1 MMDKKFDTSL
11 RDSQGTKVDPV
22 SPERFDLE
30 AYADYEEKQLEKNRI
45 FLEKEEGLLV
55 YRRVRAD
62 GVFYDRCRDYKESLA
77 LQLGALKLSMS
88 YEADIANFLEPW
100 YGIGY
105 IASCFGGKY
114 VWEPG
119 QAPSVDPGFES
130 AEDILNSDFIPI
142 ASTETGR
149 HILEMTEYFM
159 DQTRGKVPI
168 SLTDVQ
174 SPINMLTYLLPVTN
188 LFYDVMDEPEQ
199 VQKAAELVS
208 GLLMEFLLEQ
218 KKLLGSAMAGP
229 GHGFA
234 SSRAFP
240 GIGLSNDM
248 SIMVRNEDYEK
259 IFKKSDEKLGEAFG
273 GGVYHSCGVWESKID
288 MVKRYR
294 NIFMA
299 DGAFS
304 IETDP
309 SPNCP
314 EVFAEGFA
322 GSGIVLNARAVGDAD
337 HAFTVFEKL
346 WKPKQK
352 LICVTYCKS
361 PEEQKKLYEKLHR
374 MEEKR

>member
-1 MMDKKFDTSL
+1 
-11 RDSQGTKVDPV
+11 
-22 SPERFDLE
+22 
-30 AYADYEEKQLEKNRI
+30 
-45 FLEKEEGLLV
+45 
-55 YRRVRAD
+55 
-62 GVFYDRCRDYKESLA
+62 
-77 LQLGALKLSMS
+77 MS

-149 HILEMTEYFM
+149 QILEMTEYFM

-248 SIMVRNEDYEK
+248 SIMVRNEDYEE

-273 GGVYHSCGVWESKID
+273 GVVYHSCGVWESKID

>member
-1 MMDKKFDTSL
+1 MMDRKFDTSL
-11 RDSQGTKVDPV
+11 RDSQGTAVEPM
-22 SPERFDLE
+22 SPEKFDLE
-30 AYADYEEKQLEKNRI
+30 AYADYEEKQLEKNRS
-45 FLEKEEGLLV
+45 FLKKEEGLLV

-62 GVFYDRCRDYKESLA
+62 GVFYDKCRDYRESLA
-77 LQLGALKLSMS
+77 LQLGALQLSMG

-105 IASCFGGKY
+105 IASSFGGNY
-114 VWEPG
+114 IWEEG
-119 QAPSVDPGFES
+119 QAPSVNPQFES
-130 AEDILNSDFIPI
+130 TSDILNSDFVPI

-159 DQTRGKVPI
+159 EKTKGKVPV

-188 LFYDVMDEPEQ
+188 LFYDVVDEPEQ
-199 VQKAAELVS
+199 VRKAAGLVTD
-208 GLLMEFLLEQ
+208 LLLDFLMEQ
-218 KKLLGSAMAGP
+218 KKLLGNALAGP

-248 SIMVRNEDYEK
+248 SIMVQEEDYED
-259 IFKKSDEKLGEAFG
+259 IFKSSDEKLGEAFG
-273 GGVYHSCGVWESKID
+273 GVVYHSCGVWESKIG

-304 IETDP
+304 VETDP
-309 SPNCP
+309 SPNSP
-314 EVFAEGFA
+314 EVFAKGFA
-322 GSGIVLNARAVGDAD
+322 GSGIVLNARAVGDVE
-337 HAFTVFEKL
+337 HAYSVFEKL
-346 WKPKQK
+346 WRPKQK
-352 LICVTYCKS
+352 LICVTYCKT
-361 PEEQKKLYEKLHR
+361 PEEQQKLYEKLHR
-374 MEEKR
+374 MEAER

>member
-1 MMDKKFDTSL
+1 MMDRKFDTSL
-11 RDSQGTKVDPV
+11 RDSQGTVVEPV
-22 SPERFDLE
+22 CPERFDLE
-30 AYADYEEKQLEKNRI
+30 AYADYEEKQLEKNRA
-45 FLEKEEGLLV
+45 FLKKEEGLLV

-62 GVFYDRCRDYKESLA
+62 GVFYDKCRDYKESLA
-77 LQLGALKLSMS
+77 LQLGALKLSMA

-105 IASCFGGKY
+105 IASSFGGNY
-114 VWEPG
+114 IWEEG
-119 QAPSVDPGFES
+119 QAPNVIPPFETT
-130 AEDILNSDFIPI
+130 ADILDSDFIPL
-142 ASTETGR
+142 ARTETGK

-159 DQTRGKVPI
+159 EKTKGKVPV

-188 LFYDVMDEPEQ
+188 LFYDVVDEPEQ
-199 VQKAAELVS
+199 VKKAAGLVTD
-208 GLLMEFLLEQ
+208 LLLDFLKEQ
-218 KKLLGSAMAGP
+218 KKLLGSAWAGP

-234 SSRAFP
+234 SSRAFR

-248 SIMVRNEDYEK
+248 SIMVQDEDYEE
-259 IFKKSDEKLGEAFG
+259 IFKSADERLGEAFG
-273 GGVYHSCGVWESKID
+273 GVVYHSCGVWESKID

-294 NIFMA
+294 DIFMA

-309 SPNCP
+309 SPNSP
-314 EVFAEGFA
+314 EVFAKGFA

-337 HAFTVFEKL
+337 HAFPVFEKL

-352 LICVTYCKS
+352 LICVTYCKT
-361 PEEQKKLYEKLHR
+361 PKEQQNLYEKLHR
-374 MEEKR
+374 MEVSQ

>member
-1 MMDKKFDTSL
+1 MMDRKFDTTL
-11 RDSQGTKVDPV
+11 RDSQGTTVEPV

-30 AYADYEEKQLEKNRI
+30 AYADYEEKQLEKNRN
-45 FLEKEEGLLV
+45 FLQKEEGLLV

-77 LQLGALKLSMS
+77 LQLGALKLSMN

-105 IASCFGGKY
+105 IASCFGGEY
-114 VWEPG
+114 VWKPG
-119 QAPSVDPGFES
+119 QAPSVDPKFES
-130 AEDILNSDFIPI
+130 TADILNSDFVPI
-142 ASTETGR
+142 ARTGIGR
-149 HILEMTEYFM
+149 HILEMTEYFIEK
-159 DQTRGKVPI
+159 TRGKVPV

-188 LFYDVMDEPEQ
+188 LFYDVVDEPEQ
-199 VQKAAELVS
+199 VKKVSELVT
-208 GLLMEFLLEQ
+208 GLLLDFLMEQ
-218 KKLLGSAMAGP
+218 KKLLGSALAGP

-234 SSRAFP
+234 SSRAFR

-248 SIMVRNEDYEK
+248 SIMVQNEDYED
-259 IFKKSDEKLGEAFG
+259 IFKSSDERLGAAFG
-273 GGVYHSCGVWESKID
+273 GVVYHSCGVWESKIE
-288 MVKRYR
+288 MVKRYQ

-314 EVFAEGFA
+314 EIFAEGFA
-322 GSGIVLNARAVGDAD
+322 GSGIVLNARVVGDAE
-337 HAFTVFEKL
+337 HAYSVFEKL

-352 LICVTYCKS
+352 LICVTYCKT
-361 PEEQKKLYEKLHR
+361 PDEQKKLYEKLHSL
-374 MEEKR
+374 EEK